1 MKHLLKIL
9 FLVPLCVA
17 CSSDMDE
24 EDVRLGQSK
33 FSIGFNAEVGK
44 MGQEPRPVKARQ
56 TRALAS
62 MSSLEAD
69 GFSVWGGY
77 KGAST
82 SKKVFDGRK
91 VTYQSPYWRYSDLE
105 YWTYNT
111 YHFHGIYPTPP
122 AGTGAYAVEWDND
135 NLQLDITDFDTSTG
149 TDLLHGAAT
158 GIDGRLAPE
167 VSLQFTHT
175 LTNVNVQ
182 LKKHQ
187 ENTNDVVTVTGVYL
201 LGMCTKGDYT
211 WKRDES
217 TTPATI
223 TASWMVD
230 DQSASYTGLEMEKSL
245 TVNYEDVLTN
255 LLFIPQH
262 IDPETHPVALLVIYD
277 FKLTGD
283 GNNLI
288 EDNQLVV
295 SLPTAPV
302 WGINKKITYQAI
314 IHANTDITFA
324 TPIVEDWGEEQ
335 AGGTIIIK

>member
-1 MKHLLKIL
+1 MR
-9 FLVPLCVA
+9 P
-17 CSSDMDE
+17 E
-24 EDVRLGQSK
+24 QSPYT
-33 FSIGFNAEVGK
+33 IGFNAEV
-44 MGQEPRPVKARQ
+44 ER
-56 TRALAS
+56 TRAMATS
-62 MSSLEAD
+62 TDLED
-69 GFSVWGGY
+69 NGFSVWGGY
-77 KGAST
+77 KGATASRI
-82 SKKVFDGRK
+82 VFDGRK
-91 VTYQSPYWRYSDLE
+91 VTYQDSYWTYDNLE

-111 YHFHGIYPTPP
+111 YQFHGIYPSPV
-122 AGTGAYAVEWDND
+122 TGSYTVEWN
-135 NLQLDITDFDTSTG
+135 NENSQLEVKGFDSTSEK
-149 TDLLHGAAT
+149 DLLHAKAR
-158 GIDGRLAPE
+158 GIDGAMPPSTVNLSFE
-167 VSLQFTHT
+167 HT

-223 TASWMVD
+223 TADWTVD
-230 DQSASYTGLEMEKSL
+230 DQSASYTGLAMEKNL

-262 IDPETHPVALLVIYD
+262 IDPETHPVLLLVTYD